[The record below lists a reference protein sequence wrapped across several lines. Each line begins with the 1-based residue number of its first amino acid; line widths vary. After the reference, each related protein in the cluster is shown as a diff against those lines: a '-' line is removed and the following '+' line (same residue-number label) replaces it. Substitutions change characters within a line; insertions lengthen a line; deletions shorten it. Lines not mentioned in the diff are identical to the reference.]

1 MEASCVQIDTA
12 RMIHN
17 IKTIRAHIP
26 PDVQLMAVVKNDAY
40 GNGALKTAEL
50 ALAHGFSLIG
60 VA

>member
-26 PDVQLMAVVKNDAY
+26 PDVQLMAVVKMMPMEM
-40 GNGALKTAEL
+40 G
-50 ALAHGFSLIG
+50 H
-60 VA
+60 